1 MYVLSIGQFPTKII
15 IFEGRMDRIKTDI
28 IKLLGENAR
37 YSYSQLAAMTGAS
50 ETQVQTAVKEL
61 EDSGVIVK
69 YSAII
74 NTEAMADAHKK
85 VQALIEVK
93 VAPQKL
99 KGFDSYA
106 EEIYNFKEV
115 QSLYLMSGVFDLAVF
130 VEGDGITDIAKFVAE
145 KLSVIDGITSVQ
157 THFILKRYK
166 IEGHV
171 TKQSEECQRQII
183 QA

>member
-1 MYVLSIGQFPTKII
+1 MDKLKKVLV
-15 IFEGRMDRIKTDI
+15 
-28 IKLLGENAR
+28 KLLGENAR
-37 YSYSQLAAMTGAS
+37 YTYVQLAAMADAD
-50 ETQVQTAVKEL
+50 EDAVKRAVKEL
-61 EDSGVIVK
+61 EDDGVIVK
-69 YSAII
+69 YAAIL
-74 NTEAMADAHKK
+74 NTEVLADKK

-106 EEIYNFKEV
+106 EQLYNFSEV

-130 VEGDGITDIAKFVAE
+130 VEGDHITDIARFVSE

-166 IEGHV
+166 IEGQV
-171 TKQSEECQRQII
+171 TKVSEESRRQII

>member
-1 MYVLSIGQFPTKII
+1 MVNLEKQLI
-15 IFEGRMDRIKTDI
+15 E
-28 IKLLGENAR
+28 LLGENAR
-37 YSYSQLAAMTGAS
+37 NTFSQLSAIVGAS
-50 ETQVQTAVKEL
+50 EEQVKNAVEKL
-61 EDSGVIVK
+61 EKDGVIVK

-74 NTEAMADAHKK
+74 NTEAMEEQDKK

-106 EEIYNFKEV
+106 EEIYSFKEV
-115 QSLYLMSGVFDLAVF
+115 QSLYLMSGGFDLAIF
-130 VEGDGITDIAKFVAE
+130 VEGRSITDIAKFVSE
-145 KLSVIDGITSVQ
+145 KLSIIDGIASVQ
-157 THFILKRYK
+157 THFILKKYK

-171 TKQSEECQRQII
+171 AHNGDERRQIV

>member
-1 MYVLSIGQFPTKII
+1 MLNLERQLI
-15 IFEGRMDRIKTDI
+15 E
-28 IKLLGENAR
+28 LLGENAR
-37 YSYSQLAAMTGAS
+37 YSFSQLSAIVGVS
-50 ETQVQTAVKEL
+50 EDEVKEAVCKL
-61 EDSGVIVK
+61 EKDGVIVK

-74 NTEAMADAHKK
+74 NTEAMEEQDKK

-106 EEIYNFKEV
+106 EEIYSFKEV
-115 QSLYLMSGVFDLAVF
+115 QSLYLMSGGFDLAIF
-130 VEGDGITDIAKFVAE
+130 VEGKNITDIAKFVSE
-145 KLSVIDGITSVQ
+145 KLSIIDGIASVQ
-157 THFILKRYK
+157 THFILKKYK

-171 TKQSEECQRQII
+171 AHKGDEHKRQIV

>member
-1 MYVLSIGQFPTKII
+1 MENL
-15 IFEGRMDRIKTDI
+15 KTELV
-28 IKLLGENAR
+28 KLLSENAK
-37 YSYSQLAAMTGAS
+37 YTFKQLSAMTGADES
-50 ETQVQTAVKEL
+50 VVESAVREL
-61 EDSGVIVK
+61 ENDGVIVK
-69 YSAII
+69 YSAIV
-74 NTEAMADAHKK
+74 NDEALGNNKK
-85 VQALIEVK
+85 VSALIEVK

-99 KGFDSYA
+99 NGFDSYA
-106 EEIYNFKEV
+106 EEIYSFPEV
-115 QSLYLMSGVFDLAVF
+115 KSLYLMSGVFDLAVF

-171 TKQSEECQRQII
+171 TKQDDGRKRQII

>member
-1 MYVLSIGQFPTKII
+1 MNDLQSKL
-15 IFEGRMDRIKTDI
+15 
-28 IKLLGENAR
+28 IKLLEENAK
-37 YSYSQLAAMTGAS
+37 YDVAQLAVMTGAT
-50 ETQVQTAVKEL
+50 EEQIIKNVKQL
-61 EDSGVIVK
+61 EDDGVIVK

-74 NTEAMADAHKK
+74 NTEALKENKK
-85 VQALIEVK
+85 VNALIEVK

-106 EEIYNFKEV
+106 EEIYSFKEV
-115 QSLYLMSGVFDLAVF
+115 KSLYLMSGVFDLAVF
-130 VEGDGITDIAKFVAE
+130 VEGNSISDIATFVSE
-145 KLSVIDGITSVQ
+145 KLSVIEGITSVQ

-171 TKQSEECQRQII
+171 TKATEEKRQII

>member
-1 MYVLSIGQFPTKII
+1 MNEMQK
-15 IFEGRMDRIKTDI
+15 
-28 IKLLGENAR
+28 KLVNLLAENAR
-37 YSYSQLAAMTGAS
+37 YTTAQLAAMIGA
-50 ETQVQTAVKEL
+50 EEADVEQNIKAL
-61 EDSGVIVK
+61 EDDGIIVK

-74 NTEAMADAHKK
+74 NTEALKENKK
-85 VQALIEVK
+85 VNALIEVK

-106 EEIYNFKEV
+106 EELYNFNEV
-115 QSLYLMSGVFDLAVF
+115 KSLYLMSGAFDLAVF
-130 VEGDGITDIAKFVAE
+130 VEGNTITDIATFVSE
-145 KLSVIDGITSVQ
+145 RLSVIEGITSVQ

-171 TKQSEECQRQII
+171 TRQTGEKRQII

>member
-1 MYVLSIGQFPTKII
+1 MNDLQGK
-15 IFEGRMDRIKTDI
+15 I
-28 IKLLGENAR
+28 IKLLEENAK
-37 YSYSQLAAMTGAS
+37 YDVAQLAVMTGAT
-50 ETQVQTAVKEL
+50 EEQIIKNVKQL
-61 EDSGVIVK
+61 EDDGVIVK

-74 NTEAMADAHKK
+74 NTEALKENKK
-85 VQALIEVK
+85 VNALIEVK

-106 EEIYNFKEV
+106 EEIYSFKEV
-115 QSLYLMSGVFDLAVF
+115 KSLYLMSGVFDLAVF
-130 VEGDGITDIAKFVAE
+130 VEGNSISDIATFVSE
-145 KLSVIDGITSVQ
+145 KLSVIEGITSVQ

-171 TKQSEECQRQII
+171 TKATEEKRQII